1 MHRRQMLLAGMTSA
15 FGPAAAQE
23 PAFPSR
29 PVRVLLGFPP
39 GGSTD
44 GPMRVLAE
52 DAARLLR
59 QPVLIE
65 NRPGNAG
72 LMPAQL
78 LQNSAAD
85 GHTIG
90 VIPGNLFRL
99 PYTGSIAWD
108 PARDLRY
115 VIGLTEFVYGIVVP
129 TDSPL
134 RSLDDLLAFAR
145 ANPEKL
151 NYATAGP
158 WLAQHITMEQIAR
171 IKGVRFNHVP
181 YKGSAEALNA
191 VLGGHVMAAADISAW
206 GPYVAS
212 GKLRLLVT
220 FNARRVA
227 RFADVPTLREAGIDF
242 PPPSAA
248 WGLAAPK
255 NTPPAA
261 VRTLHDAFHQAMQMP
276 GFRQALAAYDM
287 EPAYMGSEQYQRFAA
302 ESVLREKRLLDE
314 IGFVKS

>member
-1 MHRRQMLLAGMTSA
+1 MAAALA
-15 FGPAAAQE
+15 PAGAQE
-23 PAFPSR
+23 PGLPAR

-52 DAARLLR
+52 DAAKILR
-59 QPVLIE
+59 QPVIIE

-78 LQNSAAD
+78 LQNTPAD
-85 GHTIG
+85 GST
-90 VIPGNLFRL
+90 VAVVPGNLFRL
-99 PYTGSIAWD
+99 PYTGTIAWD

-115 VIGLTEFVYGIVVP
+115 VIGLTEFVYGIVVLP
-129 TDSPL
+129 DSPL
-134 RSLDDLLAFAR
+134 RSLDDLLAWAR
-145 ANPEKL
+145 AHPDQFT
-151 NYATAGP
+151 YATAGS

-181 YKGSAEALNA
+181 YKGSADALNA
-191 VLGGHVMAAADISAW
+191 VLGGHVMAAADTSAW

-227 RFADVPTLREAGIDF
+227 RFPDVPTLREAGIDF

-255 NTPPAA
+255 NTPTGV
-261 VRTLHDAFHQAMQMP
+261 VRTLHDAFHQAMQQP
-276 GFRQALAAYDM
+276 GFRNALATYDM
-287 EPAYMGSEQYQRFAA
+287 APAYMGSEQYQRFAA

>member
-1 MHRRQMLLAGMTSA
+1 MHRRQLLWAGMA
-15 FGPAAAQE
+15 AALGPAAAQQ
-23 PAFPSR
+23 PVLPSR
-29 PVRVLLGFPP
+29 PIRILLGFPP

-52 DAARLLR
+52 DAARLLG
-59 QPVLIE
+59 QPVIIE

-78 LQNSAAD
+78 LQSAPAD
-85 GHTIG
+85 GSTLG
-90 VIPGNLFRL
+90 VIPGNLFRF
-99 PYTGSIAWD
+99 PYTGNISWD

-129 TDSPL
+129 ADSPL
-134 RSLDDLLAFAR
+134 RSLDDLIRFAR
-145 ANPEKL
+145 ANPERL
-151 NYATAGP
+151 SYATAGP
-158 WLAQHITMEQIAR
+158 WLSQHITMEQIAR
-171 IKGVRFNHVP
+171 IQNVRFNHVP

-191 VLGGHVMAAADISAW
+191 VLGGHVMAAADTSAW

-227 RFADVPTLREAGIDF
+227 RFADVPTLREVGIDF

-255 NTPPAA
+255 HTPDA
-261 VRTLHDAFHQAMQMP
+261 VVHALHEIFHQAMQKP
-276 GFRQALAAYDM
+276 GFRDALATYDM
-287 EPAYMGSEQYQRFAA
+287 QPVHMSAEQYQRFAA
-302 ESVLREKRLLDE
+302 ESVQREKRLLEE